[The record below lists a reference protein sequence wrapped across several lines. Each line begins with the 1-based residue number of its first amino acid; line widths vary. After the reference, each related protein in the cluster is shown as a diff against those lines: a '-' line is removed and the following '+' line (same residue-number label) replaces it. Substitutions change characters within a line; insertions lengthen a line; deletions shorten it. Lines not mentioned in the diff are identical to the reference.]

1 MGKPVENEDF
11 LIRIRPTYLANGDWT
26 GEADVSVIT
35 SEHNSLTD
43 EVYRGMQ
50 LFVKM
55 LLSSLPVMEQ
65 NEYVREQIYKYCEEY
80 TEELFESNDNDEEE
94 QGVIIRSEDDDNII
108 HLTFTTKTKGEA

>member
-1 MGKPVENEDF
+1 MAKPVENEDF
-11 LIRIRPTYLANGDWT
+11 LIRIRPTYLVNGDWT

-43 EVYRGMQ
+43 DVYRGME

-55 LLSSLPVMEQ
+55 LLSSLPVMEE
-65 NEYVREQIYKYCEEY
+65 NEYVREQIYKYCEEN
-80 TEELFESNDNDEEE
+80 TGELFASNDDIEEE

-108 HLTFTTKTKGEA
+108 HLSFTTKTKGEA